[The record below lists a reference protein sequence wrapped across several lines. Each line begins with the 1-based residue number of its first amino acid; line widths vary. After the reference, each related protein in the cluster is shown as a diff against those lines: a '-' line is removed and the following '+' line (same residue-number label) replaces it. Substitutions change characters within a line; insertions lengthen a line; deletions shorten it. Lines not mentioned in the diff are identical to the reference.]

1 MNFKIA
7 SIAKILIVIIGFSF
21 FTVGFNHDQ
30 DIDDFVYAVA
40 IGIDPAENNNI
51 KVHFQ
56 FTRPTS
62 SEGGSGSE
70 PAPTFIYSV
79 EASSVASAI
88 SLINNYVSKQ
98 VNLSHCK
105 VIVFS
110 EKFAEKGLANEIYSL
125 ANNVQIRPDVGV
137 IVSKC
142 DSKYFIENSK
152 PVFETLVAKYYEI
165 VPETTEITGYTAYV
179 KIADFLNQLNC
190 KTCEPSAILG
200 GVSSDNSFL
209 NEKSSSSNTQK
220 DMGIT
225 AGNSAESSNPGSE
238 SIGLAVFKED
248 KLVRWTYWYRN
259 SILPNSN
266 K

>member
-1 MNFKIA
+1 M
-7 SIAKILIVIIGFSF
+7 SISKILIIVIVFSF
-21 FTVGFNHDQ
+21 FIIGFNHDQ

-40 IGIDPAENNNI
+40 IGIDPAENNNL

-56 FTRPTS
+56 FTRSTS
-62 SEGGSGSE
+62 TEGGSGSE

-79 EASSVASAI
+79 EASSLSSAF

-110 EKFAEKGLANEIYSL
+110 EKFAEKGIANEIYTL

-165 VPETTEITGYTAYV
+165 APETTQITGYTSYV

-200 GVSSDNSFL
+200 GVSSESSFI
-209 NEKSSSSNTQK
+209 NEKTSNSNTQK
-220 DMGIT
+220 DMEIK
-225 AGNSAESSNPGSE
+225 AGNSSESSKKGSE
-238 SIGLAVFKED
+238 SIGLAVFKND
-248 KLVRWTYWYRN
+248 KLVR
-259 SILPNSN
+259 
-266 K
+266 